1 MIGLSKNL
9 EIRVDKWV
17 FRVPLNSFYNENDCW
32 ARLDGNIAT
41 VGITDFLQNMVGDII
56 YVDLPAIGTEI
67 GQFDEVGSF
76 ESVKTVL
83 DVLSPVSGVV
93 REANE
98 NLRQRPELLNQD
110 PYNEGWFV
118 KIEVRNFEVDR
129 ENLLD
134 ASSYFEVLKR
144 KIEAERQKLKK

>member
-9 EIRVDKWV
+9 EIRVDKWI

-32 ARLDGNIAT
+32 ARLDGNTAT

-93 REANE
+93 KEANE

>member
-1 MIGLSKNL
+1 MSKNL
-9 EIRVDKWV
+9 EIRVDKWI

-32 ARLDGNIAT
+32 ARLDGNTAT

-93 REANE
+93 KEANE

>member
-17 FRVPLNSFYNENDCW
+17 FRVPLDSFYNENDCW

-93 REANE
+93 KEANE

>member
-1 MIGLSKNL
+1 MSKNL
-9 EIRVDKWV
+9 EIRVDKWI

-32 ARLDGNIAT
+32 ARLDGNTAT

-93 REANE
+93 KEANE

-118 KIEVRNFEVDR
+118 KIEVRNFEADR

>member
-9 EIRVDKWV
+9 EIRVDKWI

-32 ARLDGNIAT
+32 ARLDGNTAT

-67 GQFDEVGSF
+67 GQFDEVDSF

-93 REANE
+93 KEANE